1 MPSPENLGTD
11 ECHALEDI
19 WRVMRTCTP
28 QSIHLEIQDECKRKL
43 DVVVSD
49 ILGLTQSE
57 RDAVYEAVIQLVE
70 SRLKKARSV

>member
-1 MPSPENLGTD
+1 MPSTQTLGTD
-11 ECHALEDI
+11 EYHALEDI

-43 DVVVSD
+43 DIVVSG
-49 ILGLTQSE
+49 ILGLIQSE

>member
-1 MPSPENLGTD
+1 MSADKIRGKKVSL
-11 ECHALEDI
+11 I
-19 WRVMRTCTP
+19 M
-28 QSIHLEIQDECKRKL
+28 RKL